1 MSFMTLLG
9 ASNSTPPAGG
19 AATSDVIYAT
29 AGAVV
34 VTILLLGPILLYKQ
48 GRFPLLGRLAALAER
63 VTGLPGWAALPGTFL
78 AVTLLIA
85 VFGMYWDISL
95 HIDQGRDPGPLANP
109 AHYFILAG
117 LFGVFTAGVLGLAL
131 PKGPTRTSYE
141 IAPGWY
147 APIGALMIAICG
159 ASSLSAFPLDD
170 IWHRIF
176 GQDVTLWGPTHLM
189 LIGGASLSVLGAWAL
204 HVEGDEER
212 KHPRRPQKPPPDERP
227 LPRWTR
233 FREVALGG
241 AFLVALSTFQAEF
254 DFGVP
259 QFALELQPALIMLA
273 AGIGLVTARIRFG
286 PGGAVAAVLG
296 YIAIRGTLTLLIGP
310 LFGEITPHFP
320 PYVAE
325 ALVVEAV
332 ALLYLRGPHPVGG
345 HKNRRRIDERPI
357 TFGALAGLGIGTIG
371 LAAEWGFSH
380 VWMVNPWPA
389 SLFPEAAITGL
400 IAAIAGGLIGGFVG
414 RCLTPGVQP
423 RERVPRAVLPAA
435 AVAAVGVIAFWIP
448 VNAGPGVRASF
459 DLNVQN
465 TPDGRVATGIVQLDP
480 PDAAKGAY
488 WFNVTS
494 WQGKDGPTHIDTLD
508 EIGPG
513 RYRITEP
520 IHVDGTWKTTL
531 RLHKGRE
538 LAGLPIFLPADPAI
552 PVTEMPVVE
561 HGTRAFVLDHK
572 NLQREQKP
580 DMPGWLTLGAYLG
593 VGMISLA
600 LIFVVGWGLSRL
612 GSRGGGPPD
621 ESAER
626 AGVGPAKE
634 IDEGPKPGA
643 RPATA

>member
-1 MSFMTLLG
+1 MPFMTLLG
-9 ASNSTPPAGG
+9 ASSNPPAGG

-34 VTILLLGPILLYKQ
+34 ATILLLGPILLYKQ
-48 GRFPLLGRLAALAER
+48 GRFPLLGRAADLAER

-78 AVTLLIA
+78 AITLLIA

-117 LFGVFTAGVLGLAL
+117 LFGVLTAGVLGIAL
-131 PKGPTRTSYE
+131 PDKPTRTSFE
-141 IAPGWY
+141 IAPGWH

-159 ASSLSAFPLDD
+159 ASSLAAFPLDD

-189 LIGGASLSVLGAWAL
+189 LIGGAALSVLGAWAL
-204 HVEGDEER
+204 HAEGDEV
-212 KHPRRPQKPPPDERP
+212 RRAANRP
-227 LPRWTR
+227 LPTWTR
-233 FREVALGG
+233 FREIILAG

-273 AGIGLVTARIRFG
+273 AGIGLVTARVRFG
-286 PGGAVAAVLG
+286 PGGAAAALLG
-296 YIAIRGTLTLLIGP
+296 YIGIRGTLTLLIGP

-320 PYVAE
+320 PYVVE
-325 ALVVEAV
+325 AVVVEAV
-332 ALLYLRGPHPVGG
+332 ALLYLRGLHPVGG

-371 LAAEWGFSH
+371 LAAEWLWSH
-380 VWMVNPWPA
+380 VWVVNPWPS

-400 IAAIAGGLIGGFVG
+400 IAAIAGGLIGGYVG
-414 RCLTPGVQP
+414 RCLTPAVP
-423 RERVPRAVLPAA
+423 RRERIPRAVLPVAA
-435 AVAAVGVIAFWIP
+435 GAAVGVIAFWIP
-448 VNAGPGVRASF
+448 VTAGPGVRATL
-459 DLNVQN
+459 DLNVQK
-465 TPDGRVATGIVQLDP
+465 TPDGRVATGTVQLDP
-480 PDAAKGAY
+480 PNAADAAY

-494 WQGKDGPTHIDTLD
+494 WQGKDGPAHIDTLD

-538 LAGLPIFLPADPAI
+538 LAGLPIFLPADPAV
-552 PVTEMPVVE
+552 PVSEVPVEE

-580 DMPGWLTLGAYLG
+580 DVPGYLTLVAYLG
-593 VGMISLA
+593 VGLISLA
-600 LIFVVGWGLSRL
+600 LIFVVGWGLARL
-612 GSRGGGPPD
+612 ETRGGGPPD
-621 ESAER
+621 ESAEP
-626 AGVGPAKE
+626 AGVGPAKQV
-634 IDEGPKPGA
+634 DEGAKPA
-643 RPATA
+643 RRPATA

>member
-1 MSFMTLLG
+1 MPFMTLLG
-9 ASNSTPPAGG
+9 ASSDPPAGG

-34 VTILLLGPILLYKQ
+34 ATILLLGPILLYKQ
-48 GRFPLLGRLAALAER
+48 GRFPLLGRAADLAER

-78 AVTLLIA
+78 AITLLIA

-117 LFGVFTAGVLGLAL
+117 LFGVLTAGVLGIAL
-131 PKGPTRTSYE
+131 PDKPTPTSFE
-141 IAPGWY
+141 IAPGWH

-159 ASSLSAFPLDD
+159 ASSLAAFPLDD

-189 LIGGASLSVLGAWAL
+189 LIGGAALSVLGAWAL
-204 HVEGDEER
+204 HAEGDEV
-212 KHPRRPQKPPPDERP
+212 RRAANRP
-227 LPRWTR
+227 LLTWTR
-233 FREVALGG
+233 FREIILAG

-286 PGGAVAAVLG
+286 PGGAAAALLG
-296 YIAIRGTLTLLIGP
+296 YIGIRGTLTLLIGP

-320 PYVAE
+320 PYVVE
-325 ALVVEAV
+325 AAVVEAV
-332 ALLYLRGPHPVGG
+332 ALLYLRGLHPVGG

-371 LAAEWGFSH
+371 LAAEWLWSH
-380 VWMVNPWPA
+380 VWVVNPWPS

-400 IAAIAGGLIGGFVG
+400 IAAIAGGLIGGYVG
-414 RCLTPGVQP
+414 RCLTPAVP
-423 RERVPRAVLPAA
+423 RRERIPRAVLPVA

-448 VNAGPGVRASF
+448 VTAGPGVRATL

-465 TPDGRVATGIVQLDP
+465 TPDGRVATGTVQLDP
-480 PDAAKGAY
+480 PDAANGAY

-494 WQGKDGPTHIDTLD
+494 WQGKDGPAHIDTLD
-508 EIGPG
+508 EIGRG

-538 LAGLPIFLPADPAI
+538 LAGLPIFMPADPAI
-552 PVTEMPVVE
+552 PVSQIPVQSQE
-561 HGTRAFVLDHK
+561 NRTFELDHQL
-572 NLQREQKP
+572 LQREQKKGVA
-580 DMPGWLTLGAYLG
+580 GWLTLAAYLG
-593 VGMISLA
+593 VGLISLA

-612 GSRGGGPPD
+612 ESRGGGPPD
-621 ESAER
+621 ESAEP

-643 RPATA
+643 RPATV

>member
-1 MSFMTLLG
+1 MPFMTLLG
-9 ASNSTPPAGG
+9 ASSNPPAGG

-34 VTILLLGPILLYKQ
+34 ATILLLGPILLYKQ
-48 GRFPLLGRLAALAER
+48 GRFPLLGRAADLAER

-78 AVTLLIA
+78 AITLLIA

-117 LFGVFTAGVLGLAL
+117 LFGVFTAGVLGIAL
-131 PKGPTRTSYE
+131 PDKPTRTSFE
-141 IAPGWY
+141 IAPGWH

-159 ASSLSAFPLDD
+159 ASSLAAFPLDD

-212 KHPRRPQKPPPDERP
+212 RAANRP

-233 FREVALGG
+233 FREIALGG

-273 AGIGLVTARIRFG
+273 AGIGLVTARVRFG
-286 PGGAVAAVLG
+286 PGGAAAALLG
-296 YIAIRGTLTLLIGP
+296 YIGIRGTLTLLIGP

-320 PYVAE
+320 PYVVE
-325 ALVVEAV
+325 AVVVEAV
-332 ALLYLRGPHPVGG
+332 ALLYLRGEPAA
-345 HKNRRRIDERPI
+345 ERPI

-371 LAAEWGFSH
+371 LAAEWLWSH
-380 VWMVNPWPA
+380 VWVVNPWPS

-400 IAAIAGGLIGGFVG
+400 IAAIAGGLIGGYVG
-414 RCLTPGVQP
+414 RCLTPAVP
-423 RERVPRAVLPAA
+423 RRERIPRAVLPVA
-435 AVAAVGVIAFWIP
+435 AVAALGVIAFWIP
-448 VNAGPGVRASF
+448 VTAGPGVRATL

-465 TPDGRVATGIVQLDP
+465 TPDGRVATGTVQLDP
-480 PDAAKGAY
+480 PNAANGAY

-494 WQGKDGPTHIDTLD
+494 WQGKDGPAHIDTLD

-552 PVTEMPVVE
+552 PVSEVPVE
-561 HGTRAFVLDHK
+561 QHGTRAFVLDHQ

-580 DMPGWLTLGAYLG
+580 DVPGYLTLVAYLG
-593 VGMISLA
+593 VGLISLA
-600 LIFVVGWGLSRL
+600 LIFVVGWGLARL
-612 GSRGGGPPD
+612 GTRGGGPPD
-621 ESAER
+621 ESAEP
-626 AGVGPAKE
+626 AGVGPAKQV
-634 IDEGPKPGA
+634 DEGPKPGR

>member
-1 MSFMTLLG
+1 MPFTTLLG
-9 ASNSTPPAGG
+9 ASSSQPPAGG

-29 AGAVV
+29 AGAAV
-34 VTILLLGPILLYKQ
+34 VTVLLLGPILLYKQ
-48 GRFPLLGRLAALAER
+48 GRFPLLGKLADLDEQAS
-63 VTGLPGWAALPGTFL
+63 GLPGWAALPGSFL
-78 AVTLLIA
+78 SLVLLVA

-117 LFGVFTAGVLGLAL
+117 LFGVLTAGVLGLAL
-131 PKGPTRTSYE
+131 PKKGTRTSFR

-147 APIGALMIAICG
+147 APVGALMIAICG

-189 LIGGASLSVLGAWAL
+189 LIGGAALSVLGAWAL
-204 HVEGDEER
+204 HAEGDEER
-212 KHPRRPQKPPPDERP
+212 CAANRP
-227 LPRWTR
+227 LKKWTR
-233 FREVALGG
+233 FREIILAG

-286 PGGAVAAVLG
+286 PGGAVAGVAM
-296 YIAIRGTLTLLIGP
+296 YIAIRGLLTLLIGP

-320 PYVAE
+320 PYVVE
-325 ALVVEAV
+325 ALVVEVV
-332 ALLYLRGPHPVGG
+332 ALLYLRDRSAAEH
-345 HKNRRRIDERPI
+345 PI

-371 LAAEWGFSH
+371 LAAEWLWSH
-380 VWMVNPWPA
+380 VWVVNPWPS

-400 IAAIAGGLIGGFVG
+400 IAAIAGGLIGGYVG
-414 RCLTPGVQP
+414 RCLTPAVQP
-423 RERVPRAVLPAA
+423 KERIPRAVLPAA

-448 VNAGPGVRASF
+448 VTGGPGVRANL

-465 TPDGRVATGIVQLDP
+465 TPDGRVATGTVQLDP
-480 PDAAKGAY
+480 PNAADGAY

-494 WQGKDGPTHIDTLD
+494 WQGKQGASHIDTL
-508 EIGPG
+508 ERIGPG
-513 RYRITEP
+513 RYRITQP

-538 LAGLPIFLPADPAI
+538 LVGLPIFLPADPAI
-552 PVTEMPVVE
+552 PVPEVPVQS
-561 HGTRAFVLDHK
+561 GTRAFVLDHK

-580 DMPGWLTLGAYLG
+580 NVPGFLTLAAYLG
-593 VGMISLA
+593 VGLISLC
-600 LIFVVGWGLSRL
+600 LILIVGWGLARL
-612 GSRGGGPPD
+612 ESRGGGPSD

-626 AGVGPAKE
+626 AGVGPARE
-634 IDEGPKPGA
+634 IDEGPRPRG
-643 RPATA
+643 RPAPA

>member
-9 ASNSTPPAGG
+9 ASSNPPAGG

-34 VTILLLGPILLYKQ
+34 VTILLLGPILLYKL
-48 GRFPLLGRLAALAER
+48 GRFPALGRLANLAER
-63 VTGLPGWAALPGTFL
+63 VTKLPGWAALPGTFL

-117 LFGVFTAGVLGLAL
+117 LFGVLLAGVLGIAL
-131 PKGPTRTSYE
+131 PKGPTRTSFE
-141 IAPGWY
+141 VAPGWH
-147 APIGALMIAICG
+147 APVGALMIAICG
-159 ASSLSAFPLDD
+159 ASSLAAFPLDD

-189 LIGGASLSVLGAWAL
+189 LIGGAALSVLGAWAL
-204 HVEGDEER
+204 HAEGDEER
-212 KHPRRPQKPPPDERP
+212 RAANRP

-233 FREVALGG
+233 FREIVLAG

-273 AGIGLVTARIRFG
+273 AGIGLVTARVRFG
-286 PGGAVAAVLG
+286 PGGAVAALLV
-296 YIAIRGTLTLLIGP
+296 YIGIRGGLTLLIGP

-320 PYVAE
+320 PYVVE

-332 ALLYLRGPHPVGG
+332 ALLYLRGEPAA
-345 HKNRRRIDERPI
+345 ERPI
-357 TFGALAGLGIGTIG
+357 GFGALAGLGIGTIG
-371 LAAEWGFSH
+371 LAAEWGWSH
-380 VWMVNPWPA
+380 VWVVNPWPS

-400 IAAIAGGLIGGFVG
+400 IAALAGGLIGGFVG
-414 RCLTPGVQP
+414 RCLTPAVP
-423 RERVPRAVLPAA
+423 RRERIPRAVLPVA
-435 AVAAVGVIAFWIP
+435 AVAAVGVVAFWIP
-448 VNAGPGVRASF
+448 VNAGPGVRATL

-465 TPDGRVATGIVQLDP
+465 TSDGRVATGIVQLDP
-480 PDAAKGAY
+480 PNAADGAY

-494 WQGKDGPTHIDTLD
+494 WQGKDGPAHIDTLD

-552 PVTEMPVVE
+552 PVSEVPVTE
-561 HGTRAFVLDHK
+561 HGTRTFVLDHK

-580 DMPGWLTLGAYLG
+580 DVPGWLTLVAYLG
-593 VGMISLA
+593 VGAISLA
-600 LIFVVGWGLSRL
+600 LIFVVGWGLARL
-612 GSRGGGPPD
+612 EKYGGGPPD
-621 ESAER
+621 ESAEP

-634 IDEGPKPGA
+634 IDEGPKPGT

>member
-9 ASNSTPPAGG
+9 SSNNTPPAGG

-117 LFGVFTAGVLGLAL
+117 LFGVFTAGVLGLTL

-212 KHPRRPQKPPPDERP
+212 KHPRQPQKPPPDKRP

-233 FREVALGG
+233 FREIALGG

-273 AGIGLVTARIRFG
+273 AGIGLVTARIRYG

-296 YIAIRGTLTLLIGP
+296 YIAIRGALTLLIGP

-332 ALLYLRGPHPVGG
+332 ALLYLRGLHPVGG
-345 HKNRRRIDERPI
+345 HKNRRRIDEHPI

-414 RCLTPGVQP
+414 RCLTPGVEP
-423 RERVPRAVLPAA
+423 RERVPRAVMPAA

-494 WQGKDGPTHIDTLD
+494 WQGKDGPAHIDTLD

-552 PVTEMPVVE
+552 PVTEVPVVE

-580 DMPGWLTLGAYLG
+580 DVPGWLTLGAYLG

-612 GSRGGGPPD
+612 GSRGGGAPD
-621 ESAER
+621 ESAEP

-634 IDEGPKPGA
+634 IDESPKPDA